1 MLKKLSSP
9 TKITVQTGLIIG
21 LFLICYRHRIGTYS
35 KNVIDTYSLVIFAGN
50 AAIPPLPCI
59 NQILSQFL
67 SKPPQEKSFRRLFCD
82 FAAAFQ
88 PHDRRSSGLSPSNPN
103 PRPWLSFGSPSTVGH
118 MNNLTGQKPFH
129 RLCCCFASPLQ
140 PHAHCRSR
148 LCPPLTPAPAL
159 GLSGP

>member
-67 SKPPQEKSFRRLFCD
+67 SKSPQEKSFRRLFCD
-82 FAAAFQ
+82 FAATFQ

-103 PRPWLSFGSPSTVGH
+103 PRPWLSFSSPSTMGH
-118 MNNLTGQKPFH
+118 MNKLLQGRNLSTACVVVLH
-129 RLCCCFASPLQ
+129 PL
-140 PHAHCRSR
+140 SS
-148 LCPPLTPAPAL
+148 LTPTAGPGFAL
-159 GLSGP
+159 L